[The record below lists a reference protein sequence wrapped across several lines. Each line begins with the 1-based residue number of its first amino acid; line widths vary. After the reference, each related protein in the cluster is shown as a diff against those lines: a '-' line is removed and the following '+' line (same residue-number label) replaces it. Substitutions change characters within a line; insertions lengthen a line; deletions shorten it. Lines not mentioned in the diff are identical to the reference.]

1 MDVALKKSKF
11 PVARSWFMPRSVNRY
26 LTPYAY
32 TSPFVLV
39 GTSTLNEV
47 RVALLRRDSE
57 PKQQARLIAEDIW
70 I

>member
-1 MDVALKKSKF
+1 L
-11 PVARSWFMPRSVNRY
+11 
-26 LTPYAY
+26 
-32 TSPFVLV
+32 VLV